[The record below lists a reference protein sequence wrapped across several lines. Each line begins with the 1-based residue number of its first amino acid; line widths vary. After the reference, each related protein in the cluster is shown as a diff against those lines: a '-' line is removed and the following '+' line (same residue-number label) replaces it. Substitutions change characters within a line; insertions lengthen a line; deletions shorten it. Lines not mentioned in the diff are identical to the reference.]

1 MDYEQVYIKTNG
13 DIEDLFPGKDLI
25 SIKELV
31 DKIYDMSIDIHNLE
45 EEIENLQSKLL
56 QDQADEE
63 EKWKWGVE

>member
-45 EEIENLQSKLL
+45 EEIENLQNKLL

>member
-31 DKIYDMSIDIHNLE
+31 DKICDMSIDIHNLE